1 MSLLQSLLTSPS
13 SQTVLKTLTVGSIG
27 LFAGQA
33 LSYNAII
40 MPALRTIPP
49 LTALPVWA
57 KSYNVGKNMQVS
69 LIITSLLAGL
79 PVYYKTGNA
88 FFLIGPLVMGAI
100 IPFTLAFI
108 MPVNHTL
115 LGILDGTEGKAV
127 KTSSKQHG
135 KNGHQSHHGKGEGD
149 LKELYVKWDLLHFG
163 RTVMSLVAFGL
174 TLYGSFSRHALT
186 MFQ

>member
-1 MSLLQSLLTSPS
+1 
-13 SQTVLKTLTVGSIG
+13 
-27 LFAGQA
+27 
-33 LSYNAII
+33 

-57 KSYNVGKNMQVS
+57 KSYNVGKKMQVG
-69 LIITSLLAGL
+69 LIITSILAGL
-79 PVYYKTGNA
+79 PVYYQTGNA
-88 FFLIGPLVMGAI
+88 FFLMGPLVMGAI

-115 LGILDGTEGKAV
+115 LGILDGTEGKA
-127 KTSSKQHG
+127 KTTGKHG
-135 KNGHQSHHGKGEGD
+135 KNGHPSNHGKGEGD

-163 RTVMSLVAFGL
+163 RTVMSFVALGL
-174 TLYGSFSRHALT
+174 TLYGSFSRNALT

>member
-1 MSLLQSLLTSPS
+1 MPLQTILQSLLSSSTS
-13 SQTVLKTLTVGSIG
+13 QIALKTLTVGSIG

-57 KSYNVGKNMQVS
+57 KSYNTGKSIQVG
-69 LIITSLLAGL
+69 LIFTSLLAGL
-79 PVYYKTGNA
+79 PVYYKAGNA
-88 FFLIGPLVMGAI
+88 FFLMGPLVMGAI
-100 IPFTLAFI
+100 IPFTMAFI
-108 MPVNHTL
+108 MPVNRTL
-115 LGILDGTEGKAV
+115 LGILDGTEA
-127 KTSSKQHG
+127 KTTTG
-135 KNGHQSHHGKGEGD
+135 KNGPQISHGKGEGD
-149 LKELYVKWDLLHFG
+149 LNELYVKWDLLHFG
-163 RTVMSLVAFGL
+163 RTVMSLAAFGL